1 MSPLERGRRR
11 PSAAAV
17 VIGLVALLLVGVLV
31 GGALEVPSVSGPY
44 RRAVNRSYA
53 GQGADLV
60 EASNAQGR
68 RLTALM
74 GEMASMGRAA
84 LQTSLDTLV
93 RSTASTAAQADGLAP
108 PTPTGGLGPRF
119 AAVLA
124 DRAQATASVR
134 SAVYGLLGM
143 APLPQAGAPT
153 PPGVVDA
160 NDGTPTLSPAV
171 ATARLTA
178 AGAVLSGSDAEYA
191 SVRRGFLVA
200 PGSARLP
207 ASRWVTDPSLWA
219 PGPLATL
226 VGDLTSSSTLSA
238 VVKVVLVPHTLNLTP
253 PAVPAAAPTSTTAPT
268 TASTASTAVTT
279 VPPTGRIA
287 VSVVVVNQ
295 GNVTAQGVKVSG
307 QAVPEDGGT
316 PSSSSTS
323 LTLASLASASVTLPP
338 LAVESGK
345 TYHLAVAVTPP
356 ATQGDR
362 SGLSETVVVH
372 VAPAPPPPTTTTTTV
387 VPRTTTTAPRP
398 PVHRRP

>member
-53 GQGADLV
+53 DQGADLI

-74 GEMASMGRAA
+74 GDMASMGRAA

-93 RSTASTAAQADGLAP
+93 RSTGSTALQADGLAP
-108 PTPTGGLGPRF
+108 PTPTGGLGARF
-119 AAVLA
+119 ATVLS

-143 APLPQAGAPT
+143 APLPQAGAPAT
-153 PPGVVDA
+153 SGAVNA
-160 NDGTPTLSPAV
+160 NNGTPRLSPAV

-178 AGAVLSGSDAEYA
+178 AGAQLTGADADYA

-207 ASRWVTDPSLWA
+207 SSRWVTDPRRWA
-219 PGPLATL
+219 PGPLSTL
-226 VGDLTSSSTLSA
+226 VGALTSSSTLSP
-238 VVKVVLVPHTLNLTP
+238 VVKVVVVPNTLNLTP
-253 PAVPAAAPTSTTAPT
+253 PAVPAASGASPTSAPATATTG
-268 TASTASTAVTT
+268 VTT
-279 VPPTGRIA
+279 VPPTRTIT
-287 VSVVVVNQ
+287 VSVVVVNE

-307 QAVPEDGGT
+307 QAVPEDGGA

-323 LTLASLASASVTLPP
+323 LTLAALASTSVTLPP
-338 LAVESGK
+338 LAVDPGM

-356 ATQGDR
+356 AAQGDR
-362 SGLSETVVVH
+362 SGLSETVVVR
-372 VAPAPPPPTTTTTTV
+372 VAPGPPPTTTTTTTV
-387 VPRTTTTAPRP
+387 PPRTTTTAPRAA
-398 PVHRRP
+398 VHRRP